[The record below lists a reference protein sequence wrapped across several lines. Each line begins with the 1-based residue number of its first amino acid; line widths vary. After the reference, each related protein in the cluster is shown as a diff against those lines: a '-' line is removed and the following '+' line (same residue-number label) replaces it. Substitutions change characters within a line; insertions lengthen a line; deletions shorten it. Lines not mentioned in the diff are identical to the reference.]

1 MTRGEDS
8 GMTACRSAA
17 RDAGVLDADNLKVI
31 EDDVES
37 RDALELKLVEL
48 NAGDSDAVGGCDDS
62 ASSNCTCARAVDV
75 AWDKVAASLFE
86 NVVEITGD
94 EGKLA
99 AENEAD
105 LDMGALV
112 AAAPELST
120 ILSLSSSMAFMWDR
134 MIARSKG
141 MPINSLPL
149 RTMVIWLARS
159 RSGFSAWS

>member
-1 MTRGEDS
+1 M
-8 GMTACRSAA
+8 
-17 RDAGVLDADNLKVI
+17 LDADNLKVI

-37 RDALELKLVEL
+37 RDALELNLVEL
-48 NAGDSDAVGGCDDS
+48 NAGDNDTVGGCDDS

>member
-1 MTRGEDS
+1 M
-8 GMTACRSAA
+8 
-17 RDAGVLDADNLKVI
+17 LDADNLKVI
-31 EDDVES
+31 EDEVES
-37 RDALELKLVEL
+37 RDALELNLVGL
-48 NAGDSDAVGGCDDS
+48 NAGDNDTVGGCNDTVGGCDDS
-62 ASSNCTCARAVDV
+62 ASSNSTCARAVDV